1 MFFESSIFFLKHI
14 NIYHRRWEMILWH
27 PRRLKPLCIGS
38 GLGATEQ
45 KSLQKLEATK
55 RKRQNTFTQTIRAF
69 THTQSCRRKTDS
81 TIKFDKEQHTPIVR
95 PKYKT
100 MYRQEFA
107 HHLCVVCQ
115 FSWYEHV
122 HWDVWSVRSRAESWR
137 HIAATL
143 LWYLRSLTRMPVC
156 RKDVHEYDFHKN
168 HWHLKF
174 QKTSYIHI

>member
-69 THTQSCRRKTDS
+69 THTHKVVDAKRIVQSNLTKSNTHRLFDQSTKQCTDRNLPIICVSCVSSRDTNMCTGMCGVSEVERKVEDTSPLRCCDTYVHSHVCPFAGRMSMNTIS
-81 TIKFDKEQHTPIVR
+81 TRIIDI
-95 PKYKT
+95 
-100 MYRQEFA
+100 
-107 HHLCVVCQ
+107 
-115 FSWYEHV
+115 
-122 HWDVWSVRSRAESWR
+122 
-137 HIAATL
+137 
-143 LWYLRSLTRMPVC
+143 
-156 RKDVHEYDFHKN
+156 
-168 HWHLKF
+168 
-174 QKTSYIHI
+174 